1 MAPAQESSVA
11 LVQRLYDAWA
21 AGDTETALAGID
33 PDIEWIEPADNPDGQ
48 ARRGPEG
55 VLASMAQ
62 WTQPFEDYAYEIM
75 ERTDLGAQVLFGLVQ
90 RGRGRASGVRVESR
104 IWHLWTVKAGRAA
117 RLEMFMDRD
126 AALAAA
132 GVE

>member
-33 PDIEWIEPADNPDGQ
+33 PDIEWIEPADNPDGE

-62 WTQPFEDYAYEIM
+62 WTQPFEDYGYEIV
-75 ERTDLGAQVLFGLVQ
+75 ERTDLGAQALFGLVQ
-90 RGRGRASGVRVESR
+90 RGRGRASGVQVESR
-104 IWHLWTVKAGRAA
+104 IWHLWTVKDRRAA